1 MNKELI
7 IHDQK
12 TLDEVLETILNV
24 NTDAKDRKLEA
35 EIILVEAPKQNPSNP
50 FAPKSENTTEMLRN
64 LIPTDVQN

>member
-35 EIILVEAPKQNPSNP
+35 EIILVEAP
-50 FAPKSENTTEMLRN
+50 
-64 LIPTDVQN
+64 